1 MPSLGAVIVAAG
13 SGVRMGGIDKV
24 FASLSGRPIIAHTLA
39 VFQACGDVQSIVLV
53 LSAANLQRGRDLV
66 RECGFD
72 KVGDVCPG
80 GERRQDSVRL
90 GLEQLPACDYVAVH
104 DGPRALV
111 TAELIERG
119 LEVAQETGA
128 AVPALPLSDTV
139 KEAGPDGLVVRTL
152 DRSRLWA
159 VQTPQIFRYDL
170 LLRAHREVTADP
182 STSLRTGFTDD
193 ASMLEALSVPVKLY
207 AGSRTNI
214 KITAPEDME
223 VAEALLSALGGA
235 GYTTAA

>member
-39 VFQACGDVQSIVLV
+39 VFQGCDTVRGIVLV
-53 LSAANLQRGRDLV
+53 LSASNLQRGRDLV
-66 RECGFD
+66 REYGFD

-159 VQTPQIFRYDL
+159 VQTPQIFRCDL
-170 LLRAHREVTADP
+170 LLRAHREVTADA
-182 STSLRTGFTDD
+182 TDD
-193 ASMLEALSVPVKLY
+193 ASMLEALGVPVKLFP
-207 AGSRTNI
+207 GLRTNI

-223 VAEALLSALGGA
+223 IAEALLSALGGA